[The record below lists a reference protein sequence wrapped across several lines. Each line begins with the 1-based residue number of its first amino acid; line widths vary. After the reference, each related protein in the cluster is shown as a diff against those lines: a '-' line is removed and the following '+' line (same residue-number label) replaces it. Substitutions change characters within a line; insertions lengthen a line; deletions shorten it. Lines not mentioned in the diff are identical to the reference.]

1 MGYSVAV
8 GFPSVVAPVV
18 ASPISWLSP
27 ENLLESAGPIAIWV
41 AAAII
46 FAECG
51 LLFGFFL
58 PGDSLLFVVGLF
70 VGNGTIDMP
79 IALVCA
85 ILFVAAI
92 AGNLVGYAVG
102 YHTGPALFRREDS
115 RIFKKKYIDHTEE
128 FFNRYGAVAIV
139 LGRFIAIVRTFI
151 TVLAGAA
158 KMDFKRYAFY
168 SMVGALLWAV
178 GLTLLGY
185 LIGNVPFIKNNLEI
199 AIILI
204 VIVSIVPVG
213 VHRLKARSANK
224 HAA

>member
-1 MGYSVAV
+1 MAVA
-8 GFPSVVAPVV
+8 SLIAPVI
-18 ASPISWLSP
+18 ASPLGFLSP
-27 ENLLESAGPIAIWV
+27 ETLLEWAGPIAIWV
-41 AAAII
+41 AVGIV

-79 IALVCA
+79 ITLVCA
-85 ILFVAAI
+85 LLFVAAF

-102 YHTGPALFRREDS
+102 YHAGPTLFRREDS

-128 FFNRYGAVAIV
+128 FFNRYGAAAVII
-139 LGRFIAIVRTFI
+139 GRFIAIVRTFI
-151 TVLAGAA
+151 TVLAGASR
-158 KMDFKRYAFY
+158 MDFKRYCLY
-168 SMVGALLWAV
+168 SAVGALLWAV

-185 LIGNVPFIKNNLEI
+185 LIGNVPVIKNNLEI

-204 VIVSIVPVG
+204 VIVSTVPIFI
-213 VHRLKARSANK
+213 HRLKSRSAAK
-224 HAA
+224 HGG